1 MLPNS
6 NSNGNPFINYGLLI
20 GICSFDGLNIS
31 KECCVST
38 PFVCSPIA
46 YRPSCVYCCCCYKCC
61 CKFWKCCGFA
71 MASIQFSYTSPSKYR
86 CSSPFGNLVSCSLFF
101 LVLFPQLSL
110 LWRCHMWYLLPLLP
124 WSFLLWR
131 CRMWYLLPILP
142 WLSFLW
148 KCHLW
153 YFYNLSNY
161 MYNCCHY
168 PYHS

>member
-1 MLPNS
+1 
-6 NSNGNPFINYGLLI
+6 
-20 GICSFDGLNIS
+20 
-31 KECCVST
+31 
-38 PFVCSPIA
+38 
-46 YRPSCVYCCCCYKCC
+46 
-61 CKFWKCCGFA
+61 
-71 MASIQFSYTSPSKYR
+71 
-86 CSSPFGNLVSCSLFF
+86 
-101 LVLFPQLSL
+101 LSL